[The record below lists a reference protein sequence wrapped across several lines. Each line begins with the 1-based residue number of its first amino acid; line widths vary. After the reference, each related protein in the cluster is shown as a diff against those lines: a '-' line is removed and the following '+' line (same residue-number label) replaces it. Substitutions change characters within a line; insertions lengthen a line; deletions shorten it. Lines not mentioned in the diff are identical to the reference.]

1 MRHGMHMESFAGPFS
16 SIFSLIIL
24 ILSCALLYVII
35 RLAVRHGIDSSD
47 VARRLRER
55 ESKDDEDRQH

>member
-16 SIFSLIIL
+16 SIISLIIL
-24 ILSCALLYVII
+24 ILSCVLLYVII